1 MEDAKTIETHF
12 KTSHES
18 FVGVHH
24 LILRQDLAA
33 SLKSNKGSASRSDSS
48 ACGKRGLE
56 SDKRGHR
63 VFIPNEIRK
72 PLP

>member
-1 MEDAKTIETHF
+1 MEDAKTIKTHF

-18 FVGVHH
+18 FMSVHQ

-33 SLKSNKGSASRSDSS
+33 SLKSNKGSVSRPDSS

-56 SDKRGHR
+56 SDKRGS
-63 VFIPNEIRK
+63 
-72 PLP
+72 

>member
-1 MEDAKTIETHF
+1 MQRRLRR
-12 KTSHES
+12 TSRLHTS
-18 FVGVHH
+18 RLGVHH

-56 SDKRGHR
+56 CDNESR